1 MNSLD
6 TLETVHLSTNKCDST
21 NKCPWKPSKSTMDN
35 FLEMIEL
42 TELVEL
48 QNC

>member
-1 MNSLD
+1 MQGGGMLRDKGWRSV
-6 TLETVHLSTNKCDST
+6 EKST

-48 QNC
+48 ENC

>member
-1 MNSLD
+1 M
-6 TLETVHLSTNKCDST
+6 ERST

-42 TELVEL
+42 TELVES